1 MAEARL
7 PQKFFVTACAFTR
20 STNVAARFVGAAPF
34 LPALFV
40 LRYANM
46 GGLDHASFARQI
58 RDARSFRDDRWCR
71 HWNAIAEAHARRAAD
86 FLRELAGGDS
96 AVPDLTD
103 PNLAAAEHSDGLA
116 AWIAPAAELFADH
129 GPQAD
134 PRTIVELVEEH
145 VPSGDRERITLAFRV
160 IDAWVKA
167 ITYYQV
173 SAFPG
178 HDPQRM
184 QAYRRSRNLFDI
196 LVAAMLPALG
206 LTVEKVEIPV
216 VGTDSAHGYLILP
229 PGPGPHA
236 VVLTTNG
243 LEGTVQELAIPQ
255 LRYRESGM
263 AMFLMEMPGSYAY
276 TDSMGPQSEAIYHH
290 VIEHLASDT
299 RLDADRIAMVGVS
312 FGGYW
317 TARMAATSDRLAC
330 AIACG
335 APTHRSFHGGALGTP
350 QIILH
355 ALANTVGAA
364 HPIDLIS
371 RLRAL
376 SIRDRYSD
384 ITIPLL
390 VINGDH
396 DTLLDTQ
403 DSRDLAAAAG
413 NATLLLYPD
422 DDHCAMGHYRQ
433 WLDHS
438 QLWLLEHLAVT
449 DAGSTARRRGPSRR

>member
-1 MAEARL
+1 MAEASL
-7 PQKFFVTACAFTR
+7 PQKLFVTACAVTR
-20 STNVAARFVGAAPF
+20 STNLAARWTGAAPF

-46 GGLDHASFARQI
+46 GGLDHTLFAGQI
-58 RDARSFRDDRWCR
+58 RRATSFRDDRWCNY
-71 HWNAIAEAHARRAAD
+71 WNRIADTHARRATAL
-86 FLRELAGGDS
+86 LRGLAGTDS
-96 AVPDLTD
+96 ADVPDLTD
-103 PNLAAAEHSDGLA
+103 PSAATAAEHRERLS

-129 GPQAD
+129 GPQPDTRALAA
-134 PRTIVELVEEH
+134 LVDEH
-145 VPSGDRERITLAFRV
+145 TPTGDRERITKAFNA

-178 HDPQRM
+178 HDPHRM
-184 QAYRRSRNLFDI
+184 QAYSCSRHLFDALTGALVPTLGLAVEHVDT
-196 LVAAMLPALG
+196 LVAG
-206 LTVEKVEIPV
+206 GDTVR
-216 VGTDSAHGYLILP
+216 GYLVVP
-229 PGPGPHA
+229 PGPGPHP

-255 LRYRESGM
+255 LRYRDSGI

-276 TDSMGPQSEAIYHH
+276 SDPMNPESEAIYHR
-290 VIEHLASDT
+290 VIEHLVADE

-312 FGGYW
+312 FGGYR
-317 TARMAATSDRLAC
+317 TARLAATNHQLAC

-355 ALANTVGAA
+355 ALAKTVGAA
-364 HPIDLIS
+364 HPIDLM
-371 RLRAL
+371 RKLRAL
-376 SIRDRYSD
+376 SIRDLYRD

-396 DTLLDTQ
+396 DTLMSTQ
-403 DSRDLAAAAG
+403 DSSDLAHAAAH
-413 NATLLLYPD
+413 ATLQLYPD

-433 WLDHS
+433 WLDYS
-438 QLWLLEHLAVT
+438 QQWLLEHF
-449 DAGSTARRRGPSRR
+449 AGTTN

>member
-1 MAEARL
+1 MAEITLA
-7 PQKFFVTACAFTR
+7 QKLFVTACAVTR
-20 STNVAARFVGAAPF
+20 STDLAARWTGAAPF

-46 GGLDHASFARQI
+46 GGLDHALFAGQI
-58 RDARSFRDDRWCR
+58 RRARSFRDDRWCGY
-71 HWNAIAEAHARRAAD
+71 WNHIAGAHAREATD
-86 FLRELAGGDS
+86 LLRRLAGTDS
-96 AVPDLTD
+96 TAVPDLTD
-103 PNLAAAEHSDGLA
+103 PSTTDGLTA
-116 AWIAPAAELFADH
+116 LIAPAAALFADH
-129 GPQAD
+129 GPRAD
-134 PRTIVELVEEH
+134 VRALTALVDEH
-145 VPSGDRERITLAFRV
+145 APPADRPRITLALRA

-184 QAYRRSRNLFDI
+184 AAYWRSRHLFDA
-196 LVAAMLPALG
+196 LVDALAPTLG
-206 LTVEKVEIPV
+206 LTVEHVDIPV
-216 VGTDSAHGYLILP
+216 AGGDTVRGYLVVPIGS
-229 PGPGPHA
+229 GPYP

-255 LRYRESGM
+255 LRYRDSGM

-276 TDSMGPQSEAIYHH
+276 TEPMSPHSEAVYHQ
-290 VIEHLASDT
+290 VIDRLAADE

-317 TARMAATSDRLAC
+317 TARLAATDDRLAC

-355 ALANTVGAA
+355 ALAKTVGAA
-364 HPIDLIS
+364 NPFDLMGK
-371 RLRAL
+371 LKAL
-376 SIRDRYSD
+376 SIRDRYSG
-384 ITIPLL
+384 IAIPLL
-390 VINGDH
+390 VINGDR
-396 DTLLDTQ
+396 DTLMSTQ
-403 DSRDLAAAAG
+403 DSSDLAHGAV

-433 WLDHS
+433 WLDYS
-438 QLWLLEHLAVT
+438 QHWLHDHLQVT
-449 DAGSTARRRGPSRR
+449 TN

>member
-1 MAEARL
+1 MAQATL
-7 PQKFFVTACAFTR
+7 AQKLFVTACALTR
-20 STNVAARFVGAAPF
+20 TTDLAARRTGAAPF

-46 GGLDHASFARQI
+46 GGLDHDVFAGQI
-58 RDARSFRDDRWCR
+58 RAARSFRDDRWCGY
-71 HWNAIAEAHARRAAD
+71 WNGIADIYARRATD
-86 FLRELAGGDS
+86 LLRRLAGSDS
-96 AVPDLTD
+96 ATVPDLTD
-103 PNLAAAEHSDGLA
+103 PSAETAAEHLDGLSA
-116 AWIAPAAELFADH
+116 LIAPAAVLFADH
-129 GPQAD
+129 GPQPDTRALAA
-134 PRTIVELVEEH
+134 LVEQH
-145 VPSGDRERITLAFRV
+145 APTGDHERITLALSA

-178 HDPQRM
+178 HDPHRM
-184 QAYRRSRNLFDI
+184 RAYWRSRHLFDALI
-196 LVAAMLPALG
+196 GAVAPTLG
-206 LTVEKVEIPV
+206 LTVAHIDIPLADGDV
-216 VGTDSAHGYLILP
+216 VRGHLIVP
-229 PGPGPHA
+229 AGVGPHP

-255 LRYRESGM
+255 LRYRDSGM
-263 AMFLMEMPGSYAY
+263 AMFLMEMPGSYAC
-276 TDSMGPQSEAIYHH
+276 TDPMTPQSEAVYHQ
-290 VIEHLASDT
+290 VIDHLAGDQQ
-299 RLDADRIAMVGVS
+299 LDADRIAMVGVS

-317 TARMAATSDRLAC
+317 TARMAATSNRLAC

-355 ALANTVGAA
+355 ALAKTVGAA
-364 HPIDLIS
+364 HPIDLVGK
-371 RLRAL
+371 LRAL
-376 SIRDRYSD
+376 SIRDLYPK

-396 DTLLDTQ
+396 DTLMSTQ
-403 DSRDLAAAAG
+403 DSSDLAHAAP

-433 WLDHS
+433 WLDYS
-438 QLWLLEHLAVT
+438 QHWLLEQLTVT
-449 DAGSTARRRGPSRR
+449 TR

>member
-1 MAEARL
+1 MADISSA
-7 PQKFFVTACAFTR
+7 QKFFVTACAVTR
-20 STNVAARFVGAAPF
+20 STDLAARWTGAAPF

-46 GGLDHASFARQI
+46 GGLDHTEFAGQI
-58 RDARSFRDDRWCR
+58 RRARSFRDDRWCGY
-71 HWNAIAEAHARRAAD
+71 WNDIADAHARRATNLLRNLAD
-86 FLRELAGGDS
+86 ADS
-96 AVPDLTD
+96 AAVPDLTD
-103 PNLAAAEHSDGLA
+103 PSTSNGLTA
-116 AWIAPAAELFADH
+116 LIAPAAALFADH
-129 GPQAD
+129 GPHAD
-134 PRTIVELVEEH
+134 TRALTALVEEH
-145 VPSGDRERITLAFRV
+145 APAGDRSRITLALSG

-184 QAYRRSRNLFDI
+184 AAYWRSRHLFDALI
-196 LVAAMLPALG
+196 DALAPALG
-206 LTVEKVEIPV
+206 LTAERVEIPMAGGDAV
-216 VGTDSAHGYLILP
+216 RGYLVVP
-229 PGPGPHA
+229 PGAGPHP

-243 LEGTVQELAIPQ
+243 LEGTTQELAIPQ
-255 LRYRESGM
+255 LRYRNSGM

-276 TDSMGPQSEAIYHH
+276 TDPMRPESEAVYHQ
-290 VIEHLASDT
+290 VIDHLAADE

-317 TARMAATSDRLAC
+317 TARLAATNDRLAC

-355 ALANTVGAA
+355 ALAKTVGAA
-364 HPIDLIS
+364 NPFDLMGK
-371 RLRAL
+371 LKAL
-376 SIRDRYSD
+376 SIRDHYSD

-396 DTLLDTQ
+396 DTLMSTQ
-403 DSRDLAAAAG
+403 DSSELAHGAAD
-413 NATLLLYPD
+413 ATLLLYPD

-433 WLDHS
+433 WLDYS
-438 QLWLLEHLAVT
+438 QHWLLEHLEVT
-449 DAGSTARRRGPSRR
+449 

>member
-1 MAEARL
+1 MAEATL
-7 PQKFFVTACAFTR
+7 LQKLFVTACAVSR
-20 STNVAARFVGAAPF
+20 STDLAARWTGAAPF

-46 GGLDHASFARQI
+46 GGLDHTLFAGQI
-58 RDARSFRDDRWCR
+58 RGAQSFRDDRWCGY
-71 HWNAIAEAHARRAAD
+71 WNDVADAHARQATD
-86 FLRELAGGDS
+86 LLRRLAGTECA

-103 PNLAAAEHSDGLA
+103 PKPADGHLDGLTTL
-116 AWIAPAAELFADH
+116 IAPAAALFADH
-129 GPQAD
+129 GPHAD
-134 PRTIVELVEEH
+134 VRALTALVDEH
-145 VPSGDRERITLAFRV
+145 APPGDRPRITLALRA

-178 HDPQRM
+178 HDPHRM
-184 QAYRRSRNLFDI
+184 TAYWRSRHLFDALI
-196 LVAAMLPALG
+196 DALAPTLG
-206 LTVEKVEIPV
+206 LTVEHVDIPV
-216 VGTDSAHGYLILP
+216 AGGDAVRGYLVVP
-229 PGPGPHA
+229 PGAGPHP

-255 LRYRESGM
+255 LRYRNSGM
-263 AMFLMEMPGSYAY
+263 AMLLMEMPGSYAY
-276 TDSMGPQSEAIYHH
+276 TDPMAPHSEAVYHQ
-290 VIEHLASDT
+290 VIDHLAADE

-317 TARMAATSDRLAC
+317 TARVAATNDRLAC

-355 ALANTVGAA
+355 ALAKTIGAA
-364 HPIDLIS
+364 NPLDLMS
-371 RLRAL
+371 KLKAL

-384 ITIPLL
+384 IAIPLL

-396 DTLLDTQ
+396 DTLMSTQ
-403 DSRDLAAAAG
+403 DSSDLAHGAA

-433 WLDHS
+433 WLDYS
-438 QLWLLEHLAVT
+438 QHWLLEHLQVT
-449 DAGSTARRRGPSRR
+449 TN

>member
-1 MAEARL
+1 MTQASL
-7 PQKFFVTACAFTR
+7 PQKLFVTACAVTR
-20 STNVAARFVGAAPF
+20 STNVAARWTGAAPF

-46 GGLDHASFARQI
+46 GGLDHSLFAAQI
-58 RDARSFRDDRWCR
+58 RGARSFRDDRWCSY
-71 HWNAIAEAHARRAAD
+71 WNRIADTHARRATD
-86 FLRELAGGDS
+86 LLRHLAGTDAA

-103 PNLAAAEHSDGLA
+103 PSRATAAENVDGLTA
-116 AWIAPAAELFADH
+116 LIAPAAALFADH
-129 GPQAD
+129 GPQPD
-134 PRTIVELVEEH
+134 TRTLSALVDEYT
-145 VPSGDRERITLAFRV
+145 PASDRGRTTSAFTA

-178 HDPQRM
+178 HDPHRM
-184 QAYRRSRNLFDI
+184 KAYWRSRHLFDALI
-196 LVAAMLPALG
+196 GAVVPTLG
-206 LTVEKVEIPV
+206 LSVEHVDVPLDDGDTV
-216 VGTDSAHGYLILP
+216 GGYLVVP
-229 PGPGPHA
+229 PGPSPHP

-255 LRYRESGM
+255 LRYRDSGM

-276 TDSMGPQSEAIYHH
+276 THPMAPQSEAVYHR
-290 VIEHLASDT
+290 VIEHLAHDQ

-317 TARMAATSDRLAC
+317 TARLAATNDRLAC

-355 ALANTVGAA
+355 ALAKTVGAA
-364 HPIDLIS
+364 HPIDLV
-371 RLRAL
+371 RKLRAL
-376 SIRDRYSD
+376 SIEDLYSR
-384 ITIPLL
+384 ITMPLL

-396 DTLLDTQ
+396 DTLMSTQ
-403 DSRDLAAAAG
+403 DSSDLAHAAA

-433 WLDHS
+433 WLDYS
-438 QLWLLEHLAVT
+438 QQWLMKHLPIIAN
-449 DAGSTARRRGPSRR
+449 

>member
-1 MAEARL
+1 MAEATL
-7 PQKFFVTACAFTR
+7 PQKLFVTACAVTR
-20 STNVAARFVGAAPF
+20 TTDLAARWTGAAPF

-46 GGLDHASFARQI
+46 GGLDHSVFAEQI
-58 RDARSFRDDRWCR
+58 RAARSFRDDRWCG
-71 HWNAIAEAHARRAAD
+71 HWNSIAAAHARRATD
-86 FLRELAGGDS
+86 LLRVLAGSDS
-96 AVPDLTD
+96 AAMPDLAD
-103 PNLAAAEHSDGLA
+103 PNAETTGKNVDALTE
-116 AWIAPAAELFADH
+116 WIAPAAVLFADH
-129 GPQAD
+129 GPQPGRHALAAV
-134 PRTIVELVEEH
+134 VEAH
-145 VPSGDRERITLAFRV
+145 APPGDRERTGLALSA

-178 HDPQRM
+178 HDPHRM
-184 QAYRRSRNLFDI
+184 QAYWRSHRLFDA
-196 LVAAMLPALG
+196 LTAALAPTLG
-206 LTVEKVEIPV
+206 LTVERVDIPV
-216 VGTDSAHGYLILP
+216 AGGHAVHGYLIQP
-229 PGPGPHA
+229 AGSGPHP

-255 LRYRESGM
+255 LRYRNSGI

-276 TDSMGPQSEAIYHH
+276 TDPMTPESEAVYHD
-290 VIEHLASDT
+290 VIEHLAADQ

-335 APTHRSFHGGALGTP
+335 APTHRSFNGGALGTP
-350 QIILH
+350 QVILH
-355 ALANTVGAA
+355 ALAKTVGAA
-364 HPIDLIS
+364 HPIDLIGK
-371 RLRAL
+371 LRAL
-376 SIRDRYSD
+376 SIRNLYRD

-396 DTLLDTQ
+396 DTLLSTE
-403 DSRDLAAAAG
+403 DSIDLAHTAA
-413 NATLLLYPD
+413 NSTLLLYPD

-433 WLDHS
+433 WLDYS
-438 QLWLLEHLAVT
+438 QRWLLEHLTVT
-449 DAGSTARRRGPSRR
+449 A

>member
-1 MAEARL
+1 MAEATL
-7 PQKFFVTACAFTR
+7 PQKLLVTACAITR
-20 STNVAARFVGAAPF
+20 STDLVTRWTGAAPF

-46 GGLDHASFARQI
+46 GGLDQTEFTEQI
-58 RDARSFRDDRWCR
+58 RAARSFRDDRWCGY
-71 HWNAIAEAHARRAAD
+71 WNPIADAHARRATEL
-86 FLRELAGGDS
+86 LRSLAGTDS
-96 AVPDLTD
+96 TDVPDLAGVGVVT
-103 PNLAAAEHSDGLA
+103 AAEHLDGLT

-129 GPQAD
+129 GPQPDTRALTALAD
-134 PRTIVELVEEH
+134 EH
-145 VPSGDRERITLAFRV
+145 AATADRARVTLALNA
-160 IDAWVKA
+160 IDAWAKA

-178 HDPQRM
+178 HDTHRM
-184 QAYRRSRNLFDI
+184 QAYWRSRHLFDALI
-196 LVAAMLPALG
+196 GALAPTLG
-206 LTVEKVEIPV
+206 LTVDHVDVPV
-216 VGTDSAHGYLILP
+216 AGGDTVHGYLVVP
-229 PGPGPHA
+229 PGPGPHP

-243 LEGTVQELAIPQ
+243 LEGTAQELAIPQ
-255 LRYRESGM
+255 LRYRGSGL

-276 TDSMGPQSEAIYHH
+276 TDRMRPESEAVYHQ
-290 VIEHLASDT
+290 VIDHLAADE
-299 RLDADRIAMVGVS
+299 RLDAQRIAMVGVS

-317 TARMAATSDRLAC
+317 TARVAATNDRLAC

-364 HPIDLIS
+364 HPIDLMGK
-371 RLRAL
+371 LKAL
-376 SIRDRYSD
+376 SIRDRYRH

-396 DTLLDTQ
+396 DTLMSTQ
-403 DSRDLAAAAG
+403 DSVDLADAAA
-413 NATLLLYPD
+413 NASLLLYPD

-433 WLDHS
+433 WLDFS
-438 QLWLLEHLAVT
+438 QRWLLDHLTAV
-449 DAGSTARRRGPSRR
+449 AS

>member
-1 MAEARL
+1 MTEATL
-7 PQKFFVTACAFTR
+7 PQKLLVTACAVTR
-20 STNVAARFVGAAPF
+20 STDLVARWTGAAPF

-46 GGLDHASFARQI
+46 GGLDHAEFARQI
-58 RDARSFRDDRWCR
+58 RGARSFRDDRWCGY
-71 HWNAIAEAHARRAAD
+71 WNTIADAHARRATD
-86 FLRELAGGDS
+86 LLRGLASTDPGAES
-96 AVPDLTD
+96 THVPDLTD
-103 PNLAAAEHSDGLA
+103 MRAAAAAEHLDRLTTLL
-116 AWIAPAAELFADH
+116 APAAELFADH
-129 GPQAD
+129 GPQPD
-134 PRTIVELVEEH
+134 NRTLTALVDEH
-145 VPSGDRERITLAFRV
+145 APAGDRRRITLASRA

-178 HDPQRM
+178 HDPHRM
-184 QAYRRSRNLFDI
+184 RAYWRSRHLFDVLI
-196 LVAAMLPALG
+196 DALAPTLG
-206 LTVEKVEIPV
+206 LSVDHVDIPV
-216 VGTDSAHGYLILP
+216 AGGQTVRGYLIVP
-229 PGPGPHA
+229 PGPGPHP

-243 LEGTVQELAIPQ
+243 LEGTAQELAIPQ
-255 LRYRESGM
+255 LRYRDSGM

-276 TDSMGPQSEAIYHH
+276 TDPMRPESEAVYHQ
-290 VIEHLASDT
+290 VIEHLAADE
-299 RLDADRIAMVGVS
+299 RLDANRIAMVGVS

-317 TARMAATSDRLAC
+317 TARLAATNDRLAC

-364 HPIDLIS
+364 HPVDLVG

-376 SIRDRYSD
+376 SIRDLYPD

-396 DTLLDTQ
+396 DTLMSTQ
-403 DSRDLAAAAG
+403 DSSDLAHAAAD
-413 NATLLLYPD
+413 ATLLLYPD

-433 WLDHS
+433 WLDYS
-438 QLWLLEHLAVT
+438 QHWLLDHLA
-449 DAGSTARRRGPSRR
+449 GTAN

>member
-1 MAEARL
+1 MAEATL
-7 PQKFFVTACAFTR
+7 LQKLAVTMCAVTR
-20 STNVAARFVGAAPF
+20 TTDLAARWTGAAPF

-46 GGLDHASFARQI
+46 GGLDHTLFAAQI
-58 RDARSFRDDRWCR
+58 RGARSFRDDRWCSY
-71 HWNAIAEAHARRAAD
+71 WNRIADAHARRATD
-86 FLRELAGGDS
+86 LLRRLAGTDS
-96 AVPDLTD
+96 PAVPDLTD
-103 PNLAAAEHSDGLA
+103 PSAATTAENLDGLT
-116 AWIAPAAELFADH
+116 AWIAPAAVLFADH
-129 GPQAD
+129 GPQPD
-134 PRTIVELVEEH
+134 PRALAAVVDDHSPT
-145 VPSGDRERITLAFRV
+145 GDRERITLAFKA

-178 HDPQRM
+178 HDPHRM
-184 QAYRRSRNLFDI
+184 RAYWRSRHLFDALI
-196 LVAAMLPALG
+196 GAMVPTLG
-206 LTVEKVEIPV
+206 LGVEHVDIPV
-216 VGTDSAHGYLILP
+216 GGGDTVRGYLVVP
-229 PGPGPHA
+229 PGVGPHP

-255 LRYRESGM
+255 LRYRDSGV

-276 TDSMGPQSEAIYHH
+276 TDPMRPASEAAYHR
-290 VIEHLASDT
+290 VIDHLAIDA
-299 RLDADRIAMVGVS
+299 RLDGDRIAMVGVS

-317 TARMAATSDRLAC
+317 TARLAATNDRLAC

-355 ALANTVGAA
+355 ALAKTVGAA
-364 HPIDLIS
+364 HPIDLVGK
-371 RLRAL
+371 LRAL
-376 SIRDRYSD
+376 SIRDLYLD

-396 DTLLDTQ
+396 DTLMSTQ
-403 DSRDLAAAAG
+403 DSSDLAHAAA

-433 WLDHS
+433 WLDYS
-438 QLWLLEHLAVT
+438 QHWLLEQLAVT
-449 DAGSTARRRGPSRR
+449 AN